1 MDWKLYCRNVKRLDL
16 EEVKKTT
23 EAFKN
28 KSKNIETKI
37 LELSNACQSMKSN
50 STLRIH
56 TKTWRKEM
64 SLLKSEEN
72 EIEKL
77 LKNNCYSWIF
87 KEESVED
94 TTCENSLKAK
104 NLQNMLS
111 NSIRSL
117 RKTTKELSESGVKD
131 ECIQTQASVKQAI
144 QNMHDC
150 LQELSNNLSNEES
163 ELLKQ
168 QEDGDDI
175 FLGGA
180 RRKSLAFS
188 TKEMGIPEYAWD
200 WECPD
205 DEYLSSMLS
214 EFVVMDFEFYNRL
227 EIISKEYESVRSNDL
242 QLWSLNE
249 LELFEYIWDVYKRHL
264 IYQRRHYTLDFLSR
278 LFPKHSNKELT
289 DLLNHCDHESH
300 LRDRAITINRM
311 WKKSRD
317 DLSIRIQATLL
328 QIVES
333 SNEKRNKAE
342 KYQSQKELCNFLKE
356 QVQRWR
362 KEKLE
367 MNELEERKN
376 AEIKAQHKEAEAK
389 KKAKENAAR
398 KAIKIKI
405 AEHQSMK
412 QRQAQN
418 EAARLKFL
426 RDMHAKQSRIDMA
439 RLKESQDLYL
449 SEVKQKRLFNQ
460 LEKDRLAN
468 EREIRL
474 ENLRRKVRPN
484 VLPNP
489 SRSTS
494 ETESWRL
501 KIDEHLQSN
510 ENTSETQVSY
520 ASDYNRFGTKLY
532 TFTNAQLCADHRTRL
547 TAALHSAGVL
557 DSDYARILLSNIS
570 SNRQTRKDTMT
581 SKEFREAI
589 NDSLHD
595 SSANSN

>member
-1 MDWKLYCRNVKRLDL
+1 
-16 EEVKKTT
+16 
-23 EAFKN
+23 
-28 KSKNIETKI
+28 
-37 LELSNACQSMKSN
+37 
-50 STLRIH
+50 
-56 TKTWRKEM
+56 
-64 SLLKSEEN
+64 
-72 EIEKL
+72 
-77 LKNNCYSWIF
+77 
-87 KEESVED
+87 
-94 TTCENSLKAK
+94 
-104 NLQNMLS
+104 MLS
-111 NSIRSL
+111 SSIRSL

-131 ECIQTQASVKQAI
+131 ECIQTQASIKQAI
-144 QNMHDC
+144 QNMHEC
-150 LQELSNNLSNEES
+150 LQKLSNNLSNEES

-175 FLGGA
+175 FLGGV

-188 TKEMGIPEYAWD
+188 IKEMGIPEYAWD

-205 DEYLSSMLS
+205 DEYLSSML
-214 EFVVMDFEFYNRL
+214 
-227 EIISKEYESVRSNDL
+227 KEYESVRSNDL

-278 LFPKHSNKELT
+278 LFPKHSSKELT

-412 QRQAQN
+412 AEMKQRQAQN

-501 KIDEHLQSN
+501 KIDEHLKVMKIHQKHKYLMPVIITDLEQS
-510 ENTSETQVSY
+510 
-520 ASDYNRFGTKLY
+520 Y
-532 TFTNAQLCADHRTRL
+532 TLLQMLNC
-547 TAALHSAGVL
+547 VL
-557 DSDYARILLSNIS
+557 I
-570 SNRQTRKDTMT
+570 TV
-581 SKEFREAI
+581 
-589 NDSLHD
+589 HD
-595 SSANSN
+595 